1 MKTSKRRSGAACSPR
16 SWDELPRAVWRWT
29 HGAGDP
35 LSHPQTPCSSPACRE
50 CARRLRRERTRR
62 ATVWSSAASS
72 PCKISLSLPC
82 WSLQQHGV
90 PLNKAPCN
98 PSEVLL
104 PIHAP
109 QELCLSTK
117 SLKPSPNHLI
127 SISATSLSS
136 VTFLLTTA
144 SVGFQITP
152 SHPYL
157 QEEFSCCPGTVLT
170 QQKGHTRQAP
180 GGSRK
185 GWKSSSVPAAHLNP
199 HQHLWFHTKN
209 NLQHIQM
216 PKPHSRGGLG
226 SSCTNQ
232 SNQSAR
238 TGLLPSGSPLAMPRA
253 TSPSRICNE
262 SEEQADSPRTSSA
275 PHTKH
280 PLTLMAI
287 PVAVTPLR
295 LRAADLLNLKD
306 VWFPN
311 KTEFPGLL

>member
-16 SWDELPRAVWRWT
+16 SWDELPGAVWRWT

-50 CARRLRRERTRR
+50 CAHRLWRERTRR

-82 WSLQQHGV
+82 WSLQQHRA

-170 QQKGHTRQAP
+170 QQKGHARQAP

-199 HQHLWFHTKN
+199 HQHLWFRTKN

-216 PKPHSRGGLG
+216 PKQRSLTAEEALAAAAPTSQTSQQEQRCYHQVL
-226 SSCTNQ
+226 
-232 SNQSAR
+232 
-238 TGLLPSGSPLAMPRA
+238 LLPCPELRHPPGSVMSLR
-253 TSPSRICNE
+253 SRQSLPE
-262 SEEQADSPRTSSA
+262 
-275 PHTKH
+275 H
-280 PLTLMAI
+280 PVLPTQNIHLH
-287 PVAVTPLR
+287 
-295 LRAADLLNLKD
+295 
-306 VWFPN
+306 
-311 KTEFPGLL
+311 